1 MFKIDARDAYFI
13 VGLAGVCVGIG
24 AEYGWAWGA
33 IAGGAILLL
42 TSLLAAAL
50 LASRSRGN

>member
-1 MFKIDARDAYFI
+1 MFKVDARDAYFA
-13 VGLAGVCVGIG
+13 VGLAALCVGVG
-24 AEYGWAWGA
+24 GEFGWTWGV
-33 IAGGAILLL
+33 IAGGAVLLL

>member
-1 MFKIDARDAYFI
+1 MKVDARDAYFA
-13 VGLAGVCVGIG
+13 VGLAALCVGVG
-24 AEYGWAWGA
+24 GEFGWTWGV
-33 IAGGAILLL
+33 IAGGAVLLL